1 MFGSIISA
9 IKFRERPVKLGKIKH
24 DKVIG
29 AKSEVGWNLDFNL
42 AVMIRDYLRMFAK
55 ETYAYGNSVW
65 TEEERKKARELSKEE
80 YAKLDELKF
89 KEWQDKVNGVADK
102 FDVVVKDIENETCD
116 ITIEQ
121 KQKDIDIAFDELK
134 KIYQELWY

>member
-42 AVMIRDYLRMFAK
+42 AVIIRDYLRMFAK
-55 ETYAYGNSVW
+55 ETYAHGNSVW
-65 TEEERKKARELSKEE
+65 TEEEREKAREMSKEE

-89 KEWQDKVNGVADK
+89 KEWQDKVNGIADK
-102 FDVVVKDIENETCD
+102 FNVVVKDIENETCD
-116 ITIEQ
+116 ITSEQ

>member
-29 AKSEVGWNLDFNL
+29 ANSEVGWNLDFNL

-55 ETYAYGNSVW
+55 ETYAHGNSVW
-65 TEEERKKARELSKEE
+65 TEEEREKAREMSKEE

-89 KEWQDKVNGVADK
+89 KEWQDKVNGIADK
-102 FDVVVKDIENETCD
+102 FNVVVKDIENETCD
-116 ITIEQ
+116 ITSEQ

>member
-55 ETYAYGNSVW
+55 ETYAHGNSVW
-65 TEEERKKARELSKEE
+65 TEEEREKAREMSKEE

-89 KEWQDKVNGVADK
+89 KEWQDKVNGIADK
-102 FDVVVKDIENETCD
+102 FNVVVKDIENETCD
-116 ITIEQ
+116 ITSEQ

>member
-42 AVMIRDYLRMFAK
+42 AVMIRDYLKMFAK
-55 ETYAYGNSVW
+55 ETYAYSNSVW
-65 TEEERKKARELSKEE
+65 TEVEREKARELSKEE

-102 FDVVVKDIENETCD
+102 FDVVVKDYENETCD

-121 KQKDIDIAFDELK
+121 KQKDIDVAFDELK
-134 KIYQELWY
+134 KVYQELWY